1 MWPWQ
6 YSLAIVASLLCGWMG
21 MHTSLP
27 WAWAYAAMA
36 VVAWSY
42 GLRGLLRWQRPFSRQ
57 NRALLHHFVPL
68 VFPTLHTL
76 FYLVGKWMPAGDYL
90 LSFRYVSLPLYLI
103 FEWLVAILLVLLAV
117 HNMGKSRQRA
127 FPRWVVGMAYSIPV
141 FLTAAFYHF
150 IHVVVKDQGI
160 PPDFIY
166 LEHYTAVHWGLVVS
180 ILLWW
185 INVFLGQYLVSQ
197 WMQHQIPRLKH
208 RLWWIGGVL
217 LSWSLVLG
225 SVYAHINGLAFFLA
239 TAILALLMDLYVEK
253 PRNGYIWF
261 IAWLTV
267 FSIFTSALLLSAYH
281 YHRHQKAGFVWQWD
295 SASIPPRHNLNYAL
309 VIGDSLQES
318 YGIFSGIRPK
328 YYPHIPSS
336 RYIVKAIRYGD
347 RVHYIGYPTPNVLN
361 GLLLFSIFFMF
372 SFTGFSLLILFNSI
386 VQVLPASLS
395 LKMRLRSSL
404 QERVQVIIIST
415 ILFSFLF
422 LGYSSFH
429 IYRLRMQ
436 DTHNREAVR
445 DIDYALHVMH
455 LNPEG
460 VSTPEWQNR
469 FLKPM
474 GYHIQYLDTVEALSK
489 IQLQRHPKYG
499 LYYALLHDQQQYIV
513 GALVR
518 SPIGKGYYA
527 LRKDVAPSLQYMQP
541 FLSHIISIYV
551 FLFLIAY
558 AIVFALVSSI
568 TRPLHTLSK
577 HLKSIRLNKTNE
589 KLSWPN
595 PDEIGQLIQNYN
607 HMVDELQKSAEIL
620 AKTERD
626 NAWKEMARQVAHEI
640 KNPLTP
646 MKLSIQYLQNAAKRM
661 DEVQLREMVSKVS
674 STLIEQIDNLS
685 HIATEFSHF
694 GSMPRAKNS
703 RVVLNDVVIS
713 VHNLFRERDDMD
725 IQCYVPIDDIIVFA
739 DKDQLIRILNNLLKN
754 AIQAIPPD
762 RRGKITVRL
771 EKRDNK
777 AIISVEDNGVGI
789 PDEMKD
795 KIFEPNFTTKSS
807 GTGLGLALSRSM
819 VESFNGKLYFHST
832 VGKGTTFYL
841 EIDLMHIKDNFQDEN
856 TVVLA

>member
-1 MWPWQ
+1 MSMQAP
-6 YSLAIVASLLCGWMG
+6 
-21 MHTSLP
+21 LP
-27 WAWAYAAMA
+27 WAWLYAA
-36 VVAWSY
+36 VGVGVWSY
-42 GLRGLLRWQRPFSRQ
+42 GFRGLVRWQFSFSPQQRE
-57 NRALLHHFVPL
+57 LLHIFSPL
-68 VFPTLHTL
+68 VYPALHTL
-76 FYLVGKWMPAGDYL
+76 LYWVGGWMPEDDYL
-90 LSFRYVSLPLYLI
+90 LVFRYVSLPLYLVI
-103 FEWLVAILLVLLAV
+103 EWLVAVLFVLFAV
-117 HNMGKSRQRA
+117 HSMDKGRHRA
-127 FPRWVVGMAYSIPV
+127 FPMWAVWMAYSVPV
-141 FLTAAFYHF
+141 FLAAGFYHF
-150 IHVVVKDQGI
+150 IHVVVKDRGI

-166 LEHYTAVHWGLVVS
+166 LEHYTSVHWGLVGS

-185 INVFLGQYLVSQ
+185 INVFVGQYLISK
-197 WMQHQIPRLKH
+197 WMLSQIPKLRRRL
-208 RLWWIGGVL
+208 LWIGGVL
-217 LSWSLVLG
+217 LFWSLVFG
-225 SVYAHINGLAFFLA
+225 AVYAHFEGLAFFIA
-239 TAILALLMDLYVEK
+239 TAILALLMDLYVDK

-267 FSIFTSALLLSAYH
+267 FSIFTSVLLLSAYH
-281 YHRHQKAGFVWQWD
+281 YHRHQTASYLLRWD
-295 SASIPPRHNLNYAL
+295 ARDHPPKHNLNYAL
-309 VIGDSLQES
+309 VIGDSLQRS

-347 RVHYIGYPTPNVLN
+347 RVHYIGFPTPNVLN

-372 SFTGFSLLILFNSI
+372 SFTGFSLLILFNSL

-445 DIDYALHVMH
+445 DIDYTLHVMH

-460 VSTPEWQNR
+460 VASPQWQNR
-469 FLKPM
+469 FLKPL
-474 GYHIQYLDTVEALSK
+474 GYHIRHLDTVHALGQ
-489 IQLQRHPKYG
+489 IQLQRHPKYS
-499 LYYALLHDQQQYIV
+499 LYYALLHDQQQYII
-513 GALVR
+513 GALVK
-518 SPIGKGYYA
+518 SPIGEGYYA

-568 TRPLHTLSK
+568 TRPLHTLSR

-607 HMVDELQKSAEIL
+607 SMVDELQKSAEIL

-646 MKLSIQYLQNAAKRM
+646 MKLSIQYLQSAAKRM
-661 DEVQLREMVSKVS
+661 DEAQLREMVSKVS
-674 STLIEQIDNLS
+674 TTLIEQIDNLS

-777 AIISVEDNGVGI
+777 AVISVEDNGVGI

-841 EIDLMHIKDNFQDEN
+841 EIDLMHIKDNFKGEN